1 MDRIIR
7 VLKLGWD
14 PILYHALQDFRQNE
28 WLVHLTVKLPVND
41 PGVSGLLTHNPF
53 LAGASPCWVCAELF
67 RNNFTALGSL
77 EARAE
82 QRWRGERLRE
92 YLRPVNLVPLN
103 LLVICNEMSY
113 TVVIL

>member
-53 LAGASPCWVCAELF
+53 LYHSMGPRRAECAELF
-67 RNNFTALGSL
+67 RNFTTLSSP
-77 EARAE
+77 EARVE
-82 QRWRGERLRE
+82 QQ
-92 YLRPVNLVPLN
+92 
-103 LLVICNEMSY
+103 
-113 TVVIL
+113 